1 MCVCVGGTQ
10 TSRWILG
17 SHVQSLNTSLLWV
30 FPDRTVH
37 EDRLG
42 NQKKWAQAQT
52 SSSKR
57 LQKEFAIFS
66 SFKAWNLS
74 TCHANHSYP
83 KTPNQLY
90 TANTIAVTLLM
101 ELRFPQPRFTCQT
114 IPAQAAF
121 NRILKI
127 SNLRNEN
134 VRKPVNV
141 QILVIAKTFRTCES
155 LVRNR
160 CCSQVTSGV
169 WKQAAA
175 DFE

>member
-1 MCVCVGGTQ
+1 
-10 TSRWILG
+10 
-17 SHVQSLNTSLLWV
+17 
-30 FPDRTVH
+30 
-37 EDRLG
+37 
-42 NQKKWAQAQT
+42 
-52 SSSKR
+52 
-57 LQKEFAIFS
+57 
-66 SFKAWNLS
+66 
-74 TCHANHSYP
+74 
-83 KTPNQLY
+83 
-90 TANTIAVTLLM
+90 M
-101 ELRFPQPRFTCQT
+101 ELRFSQPRFTCQT

-127 SNLRNEN
+127 SNLHNEN

-175 DFE
+175 DWVNHHFKLSTAHVENPCKTLIITLVNHSHLGVLVQRLERLTYNKVRLILWGVCMLSTCLFSLDYCWSYLKSPIM